1 MRKETGLDKNM
12 IKNNKKNKSLDI
24 NLGFLKIS
32 VKKKNYLQKI
42 WSYIL
47 NKFAF
52 LYPNKKLYDY
62 IVPLGDNCKY
72 STKFHYFYKF
82 VDSTLFNWA
91 AIIDKNNLEEIIR
104 HPEEIYSQGWEYEK
118 DRNMWICKKYNIS
131 FHGRSLPE
139 ELFTD
144 GVFDESKKQADF
156 EELRSRLNYLIE
168 KTQKIFA
175 SKEKKL
181 FVYTYE
187 ENDYDENPDFLR
199 NLYKLMT
206 EISSNFDFLVI
217 THSDR
222 KYESLENLTKEL
234 PNFYVRTIFHKTK
247 DTNWSLVNCEFA
259 PKFKKKQTKK
269 RKFELKN

>member
-1 MRKETGLDKNM
+1 MITKNEKTKA
-12 IKNNKKNKSLDI
+12 IDI
-24 NLGFLKIS
+24 NLGFMKVSI
-32 VKKKNYLQKI
+32 KKKNYLQKV

-52 LYPNKKLYDY
+52 LYRNKRLYDY

-91 AIIDKNNLEEIIR
+91 EIIDKNNLEEIIR
-104 HPEEIYSQGWEYEK
+104 HPENIYSEGSVYNEG
-118 DRNMWICKKYNIS
+118 RNMWICNKYNIS

-139 ELFTD
+139 DLLVD
-144 GVFDESKKQADF
+144 GVIDETKKQEDFDE
-156 EELRSRLNYLIE
+156 LHSRLNYLIE

-175 SKEKKL
+175 SDKKKL

-187 ENDYDENPDFLR
+187 EYDYDENPDFLR
-199 NLYKLMT
+199 NLYKLMN
-206 EISSNFDFLVI
+206 ELSSNFDFLVI
-217 THSDR
+217 THSDCR
-222 KYESLENLTKEL
+222 FDSLENLTKEL
-234 PNFYVRTIFHKTK
+234 PNFYVRTIFPKTK
-247 DTNWSLVNCEFA
+247 DTDWSLVNCEFT